1 LGSFPKKQILT
12 REQARFIIW
21 CLTYDRIQQKAS
33 GSRYHS
39 YRLLTRLAKTFG
51 VTRECIVQIDRRRI
65 WRSIIRPKPKQLF
78 FAKKQD
84 EPGMLPRDAIQRAQD
99 FFHKQANEALE
110 YYARLRTLLGQEM
123 TKEESE
129 ELEGRMASTKREIR
143 SLMAEMS
150 NQAFK
155 NLPYFYAKASLRR
168 EGDQQNPLDVV
179 KQMFREIDDANRG
192 RPTWMKQDL
201 KLVSRK
207 HCGPVNTN

>member
-12 REQARFIIW
+12 REQAKFIIW
-21 CLTYDRIQQKAS
+21 CLTYDRIKQRAK
-33 GSRYHS
+33 GSRYHT
-39 YRLLTRLAKTFG
+39 YGLLTKLAKTFG
-51 VTRECIVQIDRRRI
+51 VTPECIVQIDRRRI
-65 WRSIIRPKPKQLF
+65 WRCINRPKPKQLF

-99 FFHKQANEALE
+99 FFHKEANEALE
-110 YYARLRTLLGQEM
+110 YYAWLRTLLGQEM

-129 ELEGRMASTKREIR
+129 GLEGRMASTKREIR

-155 NLPYFYAKASLRR
+155 NLPYFHAKPSPQ

-192 RPTWMKQDL
+192 RPTWMKQEL
-201 KLVSRK
+201 KLVSSNLTIR
-207 HCGPVNTN
+207 